1 MFSHKKNVNKF
12 VKSLFLFQPL
22 QNKNVNQ
29 SEPVVFEARVESQP
43 EAIIKWYRDDVI
55 IRSSPDYEITYD
67 NGLCRLAIA
76 ETFPEDSG
84 VFKVIATNADGSD
97 TTQATLQVQS
107 KCFMY
112 SMSSTHLV
120 RKNMDLN
127 EHEVL
132 TLNTSLYI
140 NMYNTCDWFI

>member
-1 MFSHKKNVNKF
+1 MIANFSN
-12 VKSLFLFQPL
+12 LFLFQPL

-55 IRSSPDYEITYD
+55 IRSSPDYEITFD

-76 ETFPEDSG
+76 ETFPEDAG
-84 VFKVIATNADGSD
+84 VFKVIATNANGSD

-107 KCFMY
+107 KCFI
-112 SMSSTHLV
+112 SSTHLV

-132 TLNTSLYI
+132 SNFKHILTYI
-140 NMYNTCDWFI
+140 HVQYL